1 MNEQEFG
8 KNKVLPDKCV
18 FFISLLDQFLIFIL
32 NISESNILELII
44 WEVNREKS
52 DMRNQE
58 VIAPT

>member
-44 WEVNREKS
+44 
-52 DMRNQE
+52 
-58 VIAPT
+58 